1 MLPQTLTIPALHN
14 VLRGG
19 AASIPEI
26 TGDLLAQVSA
36 RSDLHAFIAVADEV
50 PEAGHDEAR
59 PLSGVPLAIK
69 DNINTGDLPTS
80 AGTPARRGQRRD
92 QRGPGLIVSESRAWT
107 PGAKAAR

>member
-36 RSDLHAFIAVADEV
+36 RSDLHACITVADEV

-69 DNINTGDLPTS
+69 DNITTGDLPTS
-80 AGTPARRGQRRD
+80 AGTPAAAVNGAISEGQ
-92 QRGPGLIVSESRAWT
+92 A
-107 PGAKAAR
+107 